1 MVLYLLLFEP
11 LVMNL
16 TTTNDS
22 NQISI
27 FNIFMEFF
35 TLFEAKNDQ
44 KNELVWTELVDS
56 SLCMMI
62 ANI

>member
-44 KNELVWTELVDS
+44 KK
-56 SLCMMI
+56 
-62 ANI
+62 